1 MLALAAVA
9 GIAGS
14 PRVYTVEDGAT
25 APRVI
30 QRTAPEYT
38 DQARLARLTGSVLVK
53 LIVEEDGTLRD
64 VHVSRSLGL
73 GLDQKAVEAVESWEF
88 APGNVDGKAVPVLTT
103 VAVNFQLLTGR
114 SDWHMTRAWFDGP
127 PRGLET
133 ADYKPSPGPP
143 AYAEVGVSFEIDAHG
158 IPRNLRVEKSTGAKW
173 EAEILAMLA
182 NWRFDPGA
190 PSHATL
196 GFARGKSSV

>member
-9 GIAGS
+9 GIAES
-14 PRVYTVEDGAT
+14 PRVYTVDDGAT

-30 QRTAPEYT
+30 ERTAPEYT

-64 VHVSRSLGL
+64 VHVSKSLGL
-73 GLDQKAVEAVESWEF
+73 GLDQKAVEAVESWQF
-88 APGNVDGKAVPVLTT
+88 APGSMDAKPVPVLTT

-114 SDWHMTRAWFDGP
+114 SDWRMTRATFDGP
-127 PRGLET
+127 PRELET
-133 ADYKPSPGPP
+133 ADYTPSPEPP
-143 AYAEVGVSFEIDAHG
+143 EYADVGVSFDIDAQG
-158 IPRNLRVEKSTGAKW
+158 VPRHLHVEKSSGAKW
-173 EAEILAMLA
+173 EAEILAMLGQ
-182 NWRFDPGA
+182 WRFEPGA

-196 GFARGKSSV
+196 DFARGKSSI